1 MTIGVVHEIPGGT
14 KDDYERIVQEL
25 VGGSL
30 DSLGDWPVEG
40 ILCHVAGPTESG
52 WRVVDVWES
61 EEAFQAFGEKLMPA
75 FEAAGVDASSPPQT
89 FPVHN
94 FVKE

>member
-1 MTIGVVHEIPGGT
+1 
-14 KDDYERIVQEL
+14 L
-25 VGGSL
+25 NSL
-30 DSLGDWPVEG
+30 SDWPVG
-40 ILCHVAGPTESG
+40 GVLCHIAGPTNDG

-75 FEAAGVDASSPPQT
+75 MQAAGVDAHPPQT